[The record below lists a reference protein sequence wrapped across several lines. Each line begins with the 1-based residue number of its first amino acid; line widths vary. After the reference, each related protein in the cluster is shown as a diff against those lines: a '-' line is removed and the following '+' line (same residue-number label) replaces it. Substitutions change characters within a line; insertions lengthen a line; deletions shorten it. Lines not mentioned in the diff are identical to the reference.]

1 MHSTISRRSLSPV
14 VTVDVSR
21 SVYEGLELM
30 STQNIGSL
38 VVVSQEKPVGILTER
53 DVVFAANWMLGQP
66 DLTVGQ
72 VMNKEV
78 VTVDKGISFGEACVI
93 FRDQPVRHL
102 VVVDR
107 QGHPT
112 GLFTQTT
119 LVQALDKKIFPEEMT
134 VEDLMS
140 RRVWQV
146 ASKTSAR
153 YALSLMARHAISGVL
168 VVGAQGPVGFFSE
181 KHVVRLITSGA
192 DLDSCYV
199 GESSLSEAC
208 GIDGSAHPVQAI
220 NLMKKKSVRRLLVC
234 NAQGETVGVLSKT
247 DLSRNLDCGR
257 VPDGL
262 PELSVRAAAS
272 VAASADAG
280 LRPQV

>member
-1 MHSTISRRSLSPV
+1 MHSTISRRTLSPV

-21 SVYEGLELM
+21 SVFEGLELM
-30 STQNIGSL
+30 STKNIGSL
-38 VVVSQEKPVGILTER
+38 VAVSQEKPVGILTER

-107 QGHPT
+107 QGRLA

-119 LVQALDKKIFPEEMT
+119 LVQTLDKKIFPEEMT
-134 VEDLMS
+134 VDDLMS

-146 ASKTSAR
+146 TSETSAR

-168 VVGAQGPVGFFSE
+168 VVDAQGPVGFFSE
-181 KHVVRLITSGA
+181 KNVVRLITGGE
-192 DLDSCYV
+192 DLDSCSV
-199 GESSLSEAC
+199 GEASLSGAC
-208 GIDGSAHPVQAI
+208 AIAGSAHPVQAI
-220 NLMKKKSVRRLLVC
+220 NLMKKRSLRRLLVH
-234 NAQGETVGVLSKT
+234 NAQGEIVGVLTKT

-257 VPDGL
+257 VPEGL
-262 PELSVRAAAS
+262 PELCATT
-272 VAASADAG
+272 AASADAG
-280 LRPQV
+280 LRLQA